1 MKPTFSVIL
10 IFICFVLHAQNLVP
24 FRANNEKWGFKNKA
38 GKIVLPAIYDD
49 AAEFSDGVAAVAIRK
64 KFQYVII
71 KNLFGGLLMQQ
82 AN

>member
-1 MKPTFSVIL
+1 V
-10 IFICFVLHAQNLVP
+10 
-24 FRANNEKWGFKNKA
+24 GFKNKA